1 MDSDSMLVF
10 YKIDCESVRMLHF
23 KLNILMFAYLSAYLS
38 YLIGPCIVFDS
49 WEMQIT

>member
-23 KLNILMFAYLSAYLS
+23 KLNILMCAYLS
-38 YLIGPCIVFDS
+38 YLIGLCIVFDS